1 MYATEGISALLTTL
15 PFTGRRKELR
25 HIQKFSHS
33 AWEQDSLSVL
43 WIAGEAGIGK
53 SRLLLQAQST
63 LYSRQVVNLDIC
75 LYPDSTTSI
84 ISLLSDAMNAPT
96 LFPKLLPAPIAN
108 NIPSVAAA
116 IRRLVRLRPV
126 VLFVQDL
133 HLATKE
139 AAEEF
144 IELLNRLANEPLAV
158 ICTTRPGTSDIYK
171 RTRQYQAGL
180 IELQALSRS
189 DLWFILQHH
198 GIRKEWKNI
207 TDILHSRTSGNP
219 LVIRAVL
226 PELLTKLQQIQPS
239 QKEVVLSLIN
249 ENLRETLLSLPG
261 AFLGNLPPA
270 LQKTV
275 YQLASLGEIFSIEAV
290 ALFCENPEETLS
302 ELVACGI
309 VTKSLQTI
317 MPITGQASTP
327 QPYTFT
333 HSLLYEDLLKD
344 VVADTEILLSLF
356 EQDIPVYSL
365 TPWKLI
371 AESSLHNQSRERFI
385 EFVERLCETIQ
396 ALQLKELRHQEFAIK
411 FQQIVHSV
419 YLNNAER
426 FENNAEKEL
435 YIEMLHTRLY
445 SVSATMH
452 GKEHAEVIQEYHDLT
467 LNPEDEN
474 TAAHHCLALSYLVLS
489 QGNIQ
494 QVKAATTTVVELAER
509 FPGIWKRTEFIN
521 IIGHIAMRTKDM
533 KSCAFIRDLIL
544 KALSIEHNLTHNS
557 RALINTASQ
566 LTNCYTTNSSTPEQI
581 AEGTKFV
588 EQVRKTFMYEDE
600 LPLFFLLLSQ
610 VNILTHAGKI
620 LEAKQLLE
628 SASNPRI
635 FESHVDTIFFARRL
649 LYTLEFALGTDPA
662 RIDQDIAEHLE
673 SKQVPNQP
681 AVPRSHIHL
690 AFDLITDGILS
701 GNIEWAR
708 AVATRLCNG
717 NASLH
722 RSHMAFVEAILAKR
736 LTPDTPIPEQPEDST
751 DNLALLADAAL
762 HEGRDRDVLV
772 AEASRL
778 LSVELCTLRTF
789 LQIQLVISLTEAIAE
804 INPTYNLVDLLQKDI
819 ETALRNALKWAEE
832 HNLPGFM
839 KPLLE
844 FTTKYLPQKEAVK
857 WQGQI
862 AKLQERVA
870 HLRTLHVDSITTSN
884 WTTIS
889 MIERITI
896 QRPGHA
902 PEAVQGARVRHVLGM
917 MIANAMMPTPLS
929 YADFREL
936 ATEKEGGEERAANYL
951 RTLIARIRKMIGR
964 ENVITNGEE
973 PPHLNLESTQVDLLK
988 ISDLLMQANDA
999 RHSRYPRKAK
1009 DAIVEALNILQ
1020 DGPVFPGLYGEFFDA
1035 ARLEFDRRLRDEVLG
1050 TAQFLEKE
1058 GDYVGAVE
1066 ILRPAFR
1073 FTPFD
1078 DEITDILTNAL
1089 DKLGQHTEAIST
1101 RKQWERAVQGM

>member
-15 PFTGRRKELR
+15 PFTGRRKELK
-25 HIQKFSHS
+25 HIQKFSQA
-33 AWEQDSLSVL
+33 AWEQDSLSML
-43 WIAGEAGIGK
+43 WIVGEAGIGK

-84 ISLLSDAMNAPT
+84 ISLLSDAMNTPT
-96 LFPKLLPAPIAN
+96 QFPKLLPTPVTN
-108 NIPSVAAA
+108 SIPSVTAA
-116 IRRLVRLRPV
+116 IRRLGRLRPV
-126 VLFVQDL
+126 VIFLQDL
-133 HLATKE
+133 HLANKE
-139 AAEEF
+139 AAEELV
-144 IELLNRLANEPLAV
+144 ELLNRLTNEPLAV

-171 RTRQYQAGL
+171 RTRQHQAGL
-180 IELQALSRS
+180 IELQALSRN
-189 DLWFILQHH
+189 DLWSILQHH

-207 TDILHSRTSGNP
+207 ADILHTRTSGNP
-219 LVIRAVL
+219 LVLRAVL
-226 PELLTKLQQIQPS
+226 PELLTKLQQILPS
-239 QKEVVLSLIN
+239 QKEVVLDLIN

-261 AFLGNLPPA
+261 AFLGSLPSS
-270 LQKTV
+270 LHKTV
-275 YQLASLGEIFSIEAV
+275 YQLASLGEIFSVEAV
-290 ALFCENPEETLS
+290 SLFCTNPEETLS
-302 ELVACGI
+302 ELMQHGI

-344 VVADTEILLSLF
+344 TVADTEILLSLF
-356 EQDIPVYSL
+356 EQKLPVYSL

-371 AESSLHNQSRERFI
+371 AESSLQNQSRERFT
-385 EFVERLCETIQ
+385 EFVEHLCETIHT
-396 ALQLKELRHQEFAIK
+396 LQLRELRHQEFAIK
-411 FQQIVHSV
+411 FQQILHSV
-419 YLNNAER
+419 CQNNAER
-426 FENNAEKEL
+426 FDKNADKEL
-435 YIEMLHTRLY
+435 YIKIVHTRLY

-452 GKEHAEVIQEYHDLT
+452 GSQHSDIIQEYLSLT
-467 LNPEDEN
+467 QDPEDEN
-474 TAAHHCLALSYLVLS
+474 IAAHHCLALSYLVLS
-489 QGNIQ
+489 QGSIQ
-494 QVKAATTTVVELAER
+494 QVKAATATVVELADR
-509 FPGIWKRTEFIN
+509 FPEIWKRTEFIN

-544 KALSIEHNLTHNS
+544 KALSIEHNLAHNS

-566 LTNCYTTNSSTPEQI
+566 LTSCYTTNSNTPEQI
-581 AEGTKFV
+581 AEGTKFI
-588 EQVRKTFMYEDE
+588 EQVRKTFVFEDE
-600 LPLFFLLLSQ
+600 LPLFFLQLSH
-610 VNILTHAGKI
+610 VNILIHSGKV
-620 LEAKQLLE
+620 LEAKKLLE

-635 FESHVDTIFFARRL
+635 FEAHVDTIFFARRL
-649 LYTLEFALGTDPA
+649 LYTIEFALCTDTT

-673 SKQVPNQP
+673 PKQVPNQP

-690 AFDLITDGILS
+690 AFNLITDGILS
-701 GNIEWAR
+701 GDIEWAR

-717 NASLH
+717 DASLH
-722 RSHMAFVEAILAKR
+722 RSHMAFVEAVLLRK
-736 LTPDTPIPEQPEDST
+736 LNQNTPIPELPEDTT
-751 DNLALLADAAL
+751 DNLAMLANAAL
-762 HEGRDRDVLV
+762 QKGGDRDALIT
-772 AEASRL
+772 EAKRL
-778 LSVELCTLRTF
+778 LDIELCTLRTF
-789 LQIQLVISLTEAIAE
+789 LQIQLVISLIEAIAE
-804 INPTYNLVDLLQKDI
+804 TNPAYNFVDLLRKDI
-819 ETALRNALKWAEE
+819 ETALRNALTWAEE

-839 KPLLE
+839 KPFLQ

-857 WQGQI
+857 WQEQI

-870 HLRTLHVDSITTSN
+870 HHRTLHVGNITTSN

-902 PEAVQGARVRHVLGM
+902 PEPVQGARVRHVLGM

-964 ENVITNGEE
+964 ENVITNGED
-973 PPHLNLESTQVDLLK
+973 PPHLNLESTHVDLLK
-988 ISDLLMQANDA
+988 ISDLLKQANDA

-1009 DAIVEALNILQ
+1009 DAIVEALNILH

-1035 ARLEFDRRLRDEVLG
+1035 ARLEFDRKLRDEVLG

-1101 RKQWERAVQGM
+1101 RKQWERAVQGV